1 VLANTLGEG
10 FSDFV
15 SIREYVKFDVWHAI
29 RCNAW
34 EVGSLVVWLV
44 YSKAG
49 GVLSLGR
56 GGSAG

>member
-1 VLANTLGEG
+1 
-10 FSDFV
+10 
-15 SIREYVKFDVWHAI
+15 VKFDVWHAI